1 MTDQQTPL
9 TNSWNVQVTI
19 VKKVLF
25 KIDTGAEVTAGVS
38 NQWNMEWDVEWNGGM
53 EWWNGMVEWNGG
65 ME

>member
-19 VKKVLF
+19 VKNVLF

-38 NQWNMEWDVEWNGGM
+38 NQWNMDWNVEWNGGM
-53 EWWNGMVEWNGG
+53 E
-65 ME
+65 